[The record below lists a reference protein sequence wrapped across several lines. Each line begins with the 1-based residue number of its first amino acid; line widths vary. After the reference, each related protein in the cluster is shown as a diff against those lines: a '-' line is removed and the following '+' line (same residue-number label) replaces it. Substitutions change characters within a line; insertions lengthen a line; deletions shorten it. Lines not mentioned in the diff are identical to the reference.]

1 MIYLDNAAT
10 PPVTDYVKEFVGNK
24 IERFGN
30 PSSIY
35 TLGVDTKS
43 DMCFIRNYF
52 IDQLNGHPYDK
63 IIFTS
68 GGTEADNMIIRGIAS
83 RYRHKGNHI
92 ITSKIEHPAVLNTC
106 KSLEKQ
112 GYRVTYLDVDS
123 EGFIDLK
130 QLREAICKDTILITI
145 MYANNEIGTIQPVYE
160 IGQIAKEFNIPFH
173 TDAVQAFGYLDI
185 DVKKCN
191 IAAMSTSGHKIHGFK
206 GIGFLYLRSDIECEP
221 LIYGGGQQEGYR
233 SGTENMC
240 GIYSMY
246 AAHRELV
253 KNDTIRQSIRENRDY
268 MLDELKKNIEFKLNG
283 TSDMNRRLPGN
294 INISIKEIYGEVFLA
309 LLETEEIYVSTGSA
323 CSSSSDTPSH
333 VLLSIGC
340 TEEETAHSIR
350 ITLGTQTTK
359 QDIDRAVSVI
369 TRFVNIIKGND
380 DDCRD
385 KIQE

>member
-1 MIYLDNAAT
+1 
-10 PPVTDYVKEFVGNK
+10 
-24 IERFGN
+24 
-30 PSSIY
+30 
-35 TLGVDTKS
+35 
-43 DMCFIRNYF
+43 
-52 IDQLNGHPYDK
+52 
-63 IIFTS
+63 
-68 GGTEADNMIIRGIAS
+68 
-83 RYRHKGNHI
+83 
-92 ITSKIEHPAVLNTC
+92 
-106 KSLEKQ
+106 
-112 GYRVTYLDVDS
+112 
-123 EGFIDLK
+123 
-130 QLREAICKDTILITI
+130 
-145 MYANNEIGTIQPVYE
+145 
-160 IGQIAKEFNIPFH
+160 
-173 TDAVQAFGYLDI
+173 
-185 DVKKCN
+185 
-191 IAAMSTSGHKIHGFK
+191 
-206 GIGFLYLRSDIECEP
+206 
-221 LIYGGGQQEGYR
+221 
-233 SGTENMC
+233 MC